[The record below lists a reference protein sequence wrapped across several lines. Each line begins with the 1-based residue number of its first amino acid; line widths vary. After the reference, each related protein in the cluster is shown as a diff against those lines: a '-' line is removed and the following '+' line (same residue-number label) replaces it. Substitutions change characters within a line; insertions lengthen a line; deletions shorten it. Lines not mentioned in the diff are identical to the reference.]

1 MTDRIKEQE
10 EEIERYEEELEE
22 LNKDIDYYNNK
33 IIRYNKQLVFE
44 EEEKGSTLD
53 IICKVRLLS
62 MVHCDMTK
70 KLTDKSIKLQCI
82 QNCKKAIESL
92 REH

>member
-10 EEIERYEEELEE
+10 EEIEKYEEELKE
-22 LNKDIDYYNNK
+22 LNEDIDYYNNK
-33 IIRYNKQLVFE
+33 IIRYNRQLVQLE
-44 EEEKGSTLD
+44 EEGNSLE
-53 IICKVRLLS
+53 IISKVRLLS

-82 QNCKKAIESL
+82 QNCRKAIESL
-92 REH
+92 RGY

>member
-10 EEIERYEEELEE
+10 EEIERYEEELKE
-22 LNKDIDYYNNK
+22 LNEDIDYYNNK
-33 IIRYNKQLVFE
+33 IIRYNRQLVQLE
-44 EEEKGSTLD
+44 EEGNSLE
-53 IICKVRLLS
+53 IISKVRLLS

-82 QNCKKAIESL
+82 QNCKKAIASL
-92 REH
+92 RGH

>member
-10 EEIERYEEELEE
+10 EEIEKYEEELKE
-22 LNKDIDYYNNK
+22 LNEDIDYYNNK
-33 IIRYNKQLVFE
+33 IIRYNKQLVQLE
-44 EEEKGSTLD
+44 EEGNSLE
-53 IICKVRLLS
+53 IISKVRLLS

-82 QNCKKAIESL
+82 QNCRKAIDSL
-92 REH
+92 KAH

>member
-10 EEIERYEEELEE
+10 DEIKRYEEELKE
-22 LNKDIDYYNNK
+22 LNEDIDYYNNK
-33 IIRYNKQLVFE
+33 VIRYNRQLVQLE
-44 EEEKGSTLD
+44 EEGNSLE
-53 IICKVRLLS
+53 IISKVRLLS

-82 QNCKKAIESL
+82 QNCRKAIESL

>member
-10 EEIERYEEELEE
+10 EEIEKYEEELKE
-22 LNKDIDYYNNK
+22 LNEDIDYYNNK
-33 IIRYNKQLVFE
+33 IIRYNKQLVQLE
-44 EEEKGSTLD
+44 EEGNSLE
-53 IICKVRLLS
+53 IISKVRLLS

-82 QNCKKAIESL
+82 QNCRKAIDSL
-92 REH
+92 RAH

>member
-10 EEIERYEEELEE
+10 EEIEKYEEELKE
-22 LNKDIDYYNNK
+22 LNEDIDYYNNK
-33 IIRYNKQLVFE
+33 IIRYNKQLVQLE
-44 EEEKGSTLD
+44 EEGNSLE
-53 IICKVRLLS
+53 IISKVRLLS

-82 QNCKKAIESL
+82 QNCGKAIDSL
-92 REH
+92 RAH

>member
-10 EEIERYEEELEE
+10 EEIERYEEELKE
-22 LNKDIDYYNNK
+22 LNEDIDYYNNK
-33 IIRYNKQLVFE
+33 IIRFNRQLVQLE
-44 EEEKGSTLD
+44 EEGNSLE
-53 IICKVRLLS
+53 IISKVRLLS

-82 QNCKKAIESL
+82 QNCRKAIESL
-92 REH
+92 RGY

>member
-10 EEIERYEEELEE
+10 DEIKRYEEELKE
-22 LNKDIDYYNNK
+22 LNEDIDYYNNK
-33 IIRYNKQLVFE
+33 IIRYNEQLVQLE
-44 EEEKGSTLD
+44 EGNSLEVIS
-53 IICKVRLLS
+53 KVRLLS

-82 QNCKKAIESL
+82 QNCRKAIESL
-92 REH
+92 RGY

>member
-10 EEIERYEEELEE
+10 EEIEKYEEELKE
-22 LNKDIDYYNNK
+22 LNEDIDYYNNK
-33 IIRYNKQLVFE
+33 IIRYNRQLVQLE
-44 EEEKGSTLD
+44 EEGNSLE
-53 IICKVRLLS
+53 IISKVRFLS

-82 QNCKKAIESL
+82 QNCRKAIESL
-92 REH
+92 RGY